1 VQFCGT
7 ITVKWG
13 FSGKKSG
20 SLEELLWKIL
30 DSRTKFLGAI
40 MTLDLSSP
48 AESHITFFQNN
59 TRTIHILQIEMVT
72 QYA

>member
-1 VQFCGT
+1 MAIKQQFLVFRLSVVKSRAVLWHT
-7 ITVKWG
+7 VTVKWG

-30 DSRTKFLGAI
+30 DSRRKFLGAV

-48 AESHITFFQNN
+48 AESHITF
-59 TRTIHILQIEMVT
+59 
-72 QYA
+72 